1 MLQNYLTP
9 TGREICFDTIPISI
23 FSKKGFAVPLDFRGV
38 ALIDPPA
45 RGVRFAGYPR
55 GGREGAIV
63 ICEVTVEALRTLGGL
78 PDATPDELMGV
89 FEIHKETIFQVASAK
104 FDEGAHRPRITSGD
118 LEFATT

>member
-1 MLQNYLTP
+1 M
-9 TGREICFDTIPISI
+9 
-23 FSKKGFAVPLDFRGV
+23 PLDFRGV

-55 GGREGAIV
+55 GGREGSMV

-89 FEIHKETIFQVASAK
+89 FEIRKEAIFQVASAK
-104 FDEGAHRPRITSGD
+104 FDEGTYRPRVTSSD
-118 LEFATT
+118 LGFVAV